1 MLFTR
6 NALQIQWHGKFLSK
20 MIEKGI
26 PCKKK
31 SRSIN
36 IILISDKIDFR
47 AIKIIRDKKE
57 HYIMIKAWIH

>member
-20 MIEKGI
+20 LIEKGI

-31 SRSIN
+31 KVGVP
-36 IILISDKIDFR
+36 ILISDKIDFR